1 MNHSHYE
8 SGLKDMND
16 SHHEPELKNS
26 EQVTA
31 NYNDQRDHKR
41 LSQQFTWF
49 WAIILLINT
58 FVVVV
63 IASLHIKNEYVA
75 LVQSRVEIVG
85 NTFETFM
92 QDILG
97 LGLPIGSIEG
107 INKELENIVT
117 GDLKALYANVVDEE
131 SNVLYSHPEIKGG
144 IRFHP
149 EIILPLLKSNK
160 LKTFPTESSYNTFIP
175 IEDPVT
181 NKVVGGIN
189 IGILKKQVLLKTF
202 NTIGKLVLT
211 FCVFII
217 ITLMLLHWV
226 TKRTIKPLEVLTN
239 GAMALGKGDLK
250 VRVDVDVKNEIGSL
264 AESFNYM
271 AEQIEDDREKLTTY
285 MGELKQKNVKLQRAH
300 EEILQRERKLKNA
313 QSQIVLSEK
322 MASLGL
328 LIAGI
333 AHEINT
339 PAGAIAN
346 VASDLRGRVKAITN
360 DFLNIQ
366 DLTEEELHLLG
377 SLAEEFTNGEYVS
390 EGGTQWKKSREVRKW
405 LVDSGAENDKDIVA
419 ILSKYNLLEKEKLTK
434 YESLLKKPWAL
445 ELVDSFGTINVGMK
459 ICDSSINKISEIV
472 KALKYYAYTD
482 MDKTSLVD
490 INENIE
496 NVLLLMHN
504 KMKYNIDVNVKFNPI
519 TRIHCTSEINQVWT
533 NLLSNAH
540 DAIMEVKNPDEK
552 GKIDIETS
560 EDHEWVNVG
569 ITDYG
574 VGISEENVSR
584 MFDPFFTTKGIGKG
598 TGLGLSIVTGIVKKH
613 KGDILVDSIAGKTTI
628 TVKLPKENG
637 KDAEINE

>member
-1 MNHSHYE
+1 MGNNLNE
-8 SGLKDMND
+8 
-16 SHHEPELKNS
+16 
-26 EQVTA
+26 
-31 NYNDQRDHKR
+31 DQKK

-49 WAIILLINT
+49 WAIILLVNT
-58 FVVVV
+58 CVVVV
-63 IASLHIKNEYVA
+63 IASLQIKNEYVS
-75 LVQSRVEIVG
+75 LMQSRVETVG
-85 NTFETFM
+85 NTLETFM

-97 LGLPIGSIEG
+97 LGLPIGSLEG
-107 INKELENIVT
+107 IERELENIVT

-131 SNVLYSHPEIKGG
+131 SNVLYSHPKIKQS
-144 IRFHP
+144 IQFHP
-149 EIILPLLKSNK
+149 EIILPLLRKK
-160 LKTFPTESSYNTFIP
+160 THKTFPTGSSYNTFIP
-175 IEDPVT
+175 ITDPVT
-181 NKVVGGIN
+181 EKVVGGLN

-211 FCVFII
+211 FCVFIV
-217 ITLMLLHWV
+217 ITLVLLHWV
-226 TKRTIKPLEVLTN
+226 TKRTIKPLEVLTS
-239 GAMALGKGDLK
+239 GALALGKGDLK
-250 VRVDVDVKNEIGSL
+250 VRVDVEAKNEIGSL

-271 AEQIEDDREKLTTY
+271 AEQIEDDRDKLTTY
-285 MGELKQKNVKLQRAH
+285 MGELKQKNVKLQSAH
-300 EEILQRERKLKNA
+300 EEILQREKKLKNA

-366 DLTEEELHLLG
+366 ELTEEELHLLG
-377 SLAEEFTNGEYVS
+377 SLAEEFTNGEYVA

-405 LVDSGAENDKDIVA
+405 LLDAGAENDKYIVA
-419 ILSKYNLLEKEKLTK
+419 ILSKYNLLEKEKLVK
-434 YESLLKKPWAL
+434 YESLLKKTWAL

-490 INENIE
+490 INENID

-504 KMKYNIDVNVKFNPI
+504 KMKYNIDVKKKLRPI
-519 TRIHCTSEINQVWT
+519 SRIHCTSEINQVWT

-540 DAIMEVKNPDEK
+540 DAIMEIKGPDEK
-552 GKIDIETS
+552 GKIKIETD
-560 EDHEWVNVG
+560 EDHDWVNVS

-574 VGISEENVSR
+574 VGISEENVNR

-613 KGDILVDSIAGKTTI
+613 KGDVLVDSVSGKTTI

-637 KDAEINE
+637 KEAGTNEQ

>member
-1 MNHSHYE
+1 MHERKVTEQDNEGQLLGTGMMNQSNR
-8 SGLKDMND
+8 G
-16 SHHEPELKNS
+16 
-26 EQVTA
+26 EQ
-31 NYNDQRDHKR
+31 KR

-63 IASLHIKNEYVA
+63 IASLQIKNEYA
-75 LVQSRVEIVG
+75 HLMQSRVETVG
-85 NTFETFM
+85 STLETFM

-97 LGLPIGSIEG
+97 LGLPIGSLEG
-107 INKELENIVT
+107 IEKELENIVRS
-117 GDLKALYANVVDEE
+117 DLKALYANVVDEK
-131 SNVLYSHPEIKGG
+131 SNVIYSYPQIKQG
-144 IRFHP
+144 ITFHP
-149 EIILPLLKSNK
+149 EMLLRLIENNEQKSFA
-160 LKTFPTESSYNTFIP
+160 TGSSYNTFIP
-175 IEDPVT
+175 IEDPLT

-202 NTIGKLVLT
+202 DTIGKLILT
-211 FCVFII
+211 FSIFII
-217 ITLMLLHWV
+217 VTLMLLYWV

-239 GAMALGKGDLK
+239 GALALGKGDLK
-250 VRVDVDVKNEIGSL
+250 VRVDVDANNEFGSL

-285 MGELKQKNVKLQRAH
+285 MGELKQKNEKLQRAH

-346 VASDLRGRVKAITN
+346 VASDLRGRVKAITT

-366 DLTEEELHLLG
+366 ELSDEEMRLLG
-377 SLAEEFTNGEYVS
+377 SLAEEFTNGEYVA
-390 EGGTQWKKSREVRKW
+390 EGGSQWNKTREVRKW
-405 LVDSGAENDKDIVA
+405 LEETGAENNKDIVA
-419 ILSKYNLLEKEKLTK
+419 ILSKYNLLEKEKLIK
-434 YESLLKKPWAL
+434 YESLLKKTWAL

-459 ICDSSINKISEIV
+459 ICDSSIRKISEIV

-490 INENIE
+490 INENID

-504 KMKYNIDVNVKFNPI
+504 KMKYNIDVEKKLQPI
-519 TRIHCTSEINQVWT
+519 SKIHCTSEINQVWT
-533 NLLSNAH
+533 NLVSNAH
-540 DAIMEVKNPDEK
+540 DAIMEVKAPCDK
-552 GKIDIETS
+552 GKIEIATS
-560 EDHEWVNVG
+560 EDPEWVNVS

-574 VGISEENVSR
+574 VGISEENVNR

-613 KGDILVDSIAGKTTI
+613 KGDVLVDSVSGKTTI
-628 TVKLPKENG
+628 TVKLPKDNG
-637 KDAEINE
+637 KDAGSDE

>member
-1 MNHSHYE
+1 MTDN
-8 SGLKDMND
+8 KQ
-16 SHHEPELKNS
+16 K
-26 EQVTA
+26 EQ
-31 NYNDQRDHKR
+31 KK

-58 FVVVV
+58 CVVVI
-63 IASLHIKNEYVA
+63 IASLHIKNEYVS
-75 LVQSRVEIVG
+75 LMQSRVETVG
-85 NTFETFM
+85 SNLDSFM
-92 QDILG
+92 QEILG
-97 LGLPIGSIEG
+97 LGLPIGSLEG
-107 INKELENIVT
+107 ITKELENIVT
-117 GDLKALYANVVDEE
+117 GDLKALYANVVDEK
-131 SNVLYSHPEIKGG
+131 SNVLYSYPEIKEG
-144 IRFHP
+144 IKFHP
-149 EIILPLLKSNK
+149 DIVVQLLENN
-160 LKTFPTESSYNTFIP
+160 LQKTFPTGSSYNTFIP

-181 NKVVGGIN
+181 HKVVGGIN
-189 IGILKKQVLLKTF
+189 IGILKKQVLMKTF
-202 NTIGKLVLT
+202 NTIGTLIFTFSAFIVVTLT
-211 FCVFII
+211 
-217 ITLMLLHWV
+217 LLHWI
-226 TKRTIKPLEVLTN
+226 TKSTMKPLEILTN
-239 GAMALGKGDLK
+239 GALALGKGDLA
-250 VRVDVDVKNEIGSL
+250 VRVNVDAQNELGSL

-285 MGELKQKNVKLQRAH
+285 MDELKQKNEKLQRAH

-366 DLTEEELHLLG
+366 DLSEEELHLLG
-377 SLAEEFTNGEYVS
+377 ALADEFTNGEYVA

-405 LVDSGAENDKDIVA
+405 LQEAGAENNKDIVS
-419 ILSKYNLLEKEKLTK
+419 ILSKYNLLEKEKLVK
-434 YESLLKKPWAL
+434 YESLLKKKWAL

-459 ICDSSINKISEIV
+459 ICDSSIRKISEIV

-490 INENIE
+490 INENIN

-504 KMKYNIDVNVKFNPI
+504 KMKYNIDVKKKLRPI
-519 TRIHCTSEINQVWT
+519 SRIHCTSEINQVWT

-540 DAIMEVKNPDEK
+540 DAIMEVKKPGAK
-552 GKIDIETS
+552 GKIEIETA
-560 EDHEWVNVG
+560 EDHEWISVC

-574 VGISEENVSR
+574 VGISEENVNR

-598 TGLGLSIVTGIVKKH
+598 TGLGLSIVTGIVTKH
-613 KGDILVDSIAGKTTI
+613 KGDIIVNSVSGKTAI

-637 KDAEINE
+637 KNAEMNK

>member
-1 MNHSHYE
+1 MKETDPGDGQQTINQNEHS
-8 SGLKDMND
+8 
-16 SHHEPELKNS
+16 
-26 EQVTA
+26 
-31 NYNDQRDHKR
+31 DHKR

-63 IASLHIKNEYVA
+63 IASLHIKTEYVS
-75 LVQSRVEIVG
+75 LMQSRVETVG
-85 NTFETFM
+85 STLETFM

-97 LGLPIGSIEG
+97 LGLPIGSLEG
-107 INKELENIVT
+107 IERELENIVN
-117 GDLKALYANVVDEE
+117 GDLEALYANVVDEE
-131 SNVLYSHPEIKGG
+131 SNILYSHPKIKLG
-144 IRFHP
+144 IKFHP
-149 EIILPLLKSNK
+149 EIILPLLRKNNQQ
-160 LKTFPTESSYNTFIP
+160 TFPTESSYNTFIP

-181 NKVVGGIN
+181 KKVVGGLN

-211 FCVFII
+211 FCIFII

-226 TKRTIKPLEVLTN
+226 TKRTMKPLEVLTN
-239 GAMALGKGDLK
+239 GALALGKGDLQ
-250 VRVDVDVKNEIGSL
+250 VRVDVDAKNEIGSL

-271 AEQIEDDREKLTTY
+271 AEQIEDDRDKLTTY
-285 MGELKQKNVKLQRAH
+285 MDELKQKNVKLQRAH

-360 DFLNIQ
+360 DFLNMHE
-366 DLTEEELHLLG
+366 LTEEELHLLG
-377 SLAEEFTNGEYVS
+377 SLADEFTNGEYVA
-390 EGGTQWKKSREVRKW
+390 EGGMQWKKSRVVKSWLEEV
-405 LVDSGAENDKDIVA
+405 GAENNREIVT
-419 ILSKYNLLEKEKLTK
+419 ILSKYNLLDKEKLIK
-434 YESLLKKPWAL
+434 YESLLKKTWAL

-459 ICDSSINKISEIV
+459 ICDSSIRKISEIV

-490 INENIE
+490 INENIN

-504 KMKYNIDVNVKFNPI
+504 KMKYNIDVEKKFSPI
-519 TRIHCTSEINQVWT
+519 SRIHCTSEINQVWT

-540 DAIMEVKNPDEK
+540 DAIMDGKKPEDK
-552 GKIDIETS
+552 GKITIETS
-560 EDHEWVNVG
+560 EDDDWVNVG
-569 ITDYG
+569 VTDYG
-574 VGISEENVSR
+574 VGISEENVSK

-613 KGDILVDSIAGKTTI
+613 KGEILVGSVSGKTTI

>member
-1 MNHSHYE
+1 MGNNLNE
-8 SGLKDMND
+8 
-16 SHHEPELKNS
+16 
-26 EQVTA
+26 
-31 NYNDQRDHKR
+31 DQKK

-49 WAIILLINT
+49 WAIILLVNT
-58 FVVVV
+58 CVVVV
-63 IASLHIKNEYVA
+63 IASLQIKNEYVS
-75 LVQSRVEIVG
+75 LMQSRVETVG
-85 NTFETFM
+85 NTLETFM

-97 LGLPIGSIEG
+97 LGLPIGSLEG
-107 INKELENIVT
+107 IERELENIVT
-117 GDLKALYANVVDEE
+117 GDLKALYANVVDEG
-131 SNVLYSHPEIKGG
+131 SNVLYSHPKIKQS
-144 IRFHP
+144 IQFHP
-149 EIILPLLKSNK
+149 EIILPLLRKK
-160 LKTFPTESSYNTFIP
+160 THKTFPTGSSYNTFIP
-175 IEDPVT
+175 ITDPVT
-181 NKVVGGIN
+181 EKVVGGLN

-211 FCVFII
+211 FCVFIV
-217 ITLMLLHWV
+217 ITLVLLHWV
-226 TKRTIKPLEVLTN
+226 TKRTIKPLEVLTS
-239 GAMALGKGDLK
+239 GALALGKGDLK
-250 VRVDVDVKNEIGSL
+250 VRVDVEAKNEIGSL

-271 AEQIEDDREKLTTY
+271 AEQIEDDRDKLTTY
-285 MGELKQKNVKLQRAH
+285 MGELKQKNVKLQSAH
-300 EEILQRERKLKNA
+300 EEILQREKKLKNA

-366 DLTEEELHLLG
+366 ELTEEELHLLG
-377 SLAEEFTNGEYVS
+377 SLAEEFTNGEYVA

-405 LVDSGAENDKDIVA
+405 LLDAGAENDKYIVA
-419 ILSKYNLLEKEKLTK
+419 ILSKYNLLEKEKLVK
-434 YESLLKKPWAL
+434 YESLLKKTWAL

-490 INENIE
+490 INENID

-504 KMKYNIDVNVKFNPI
+504 KMKYNIDVKKKLRPI
-519 TRIHCTSEINQVWT
+519 SRIHCTSEINQVWT

-540 DAIMEVKNPDEK
+540 DAIMEIKGPDEK
-552 GKIDIETS
+552 GKIKIETD
-560 EDHEWVNVG
+560 EDHDWVNVS

-574 VGISEENVSR
+574 VGISEENVNR

-613 KGDILVDSIAGKTTI
+613 KGDVLVDSVSGKTTI

-637 KDAEINE
+637 KEAGTNEQ